1 MLLKQ
6 KNAGIQHRIQ
16 EGNVIMYEQYL
27 NYVRDYLTAHN
38 GIKSENP
45 EQTFR
50 DRFEHT
56 KRVIK
61 WLDIISEGIEAD
73 REALYLAAVFHDI
86 GYEDKD
92 RKEHGKRGAAIFR
105 EFAKK
110 EGFDEKLTDK
120 VSYMIEQHSD
130 KHLLGTDIPLEL
142 TLLMEADQMD
152 EEGTMRVLWDCLVT
166 GKLGAESYKDAYDRM
181 MKFKSNMPNSMVT
194 PRAREIW
201 ERKSRLYNE
210 FLAQL
215 ESDLFINDDTN
226 IYIKK
231 EK

>member
-1 MLLKQ
+1 
-6 KNAGIQHRIQ
+6 
-16 EGNVIMYEQYL
+16 MYERYL
-27 NYVRDYLTAHN
+27 NYVREYLEAHN
-38 GIKSENP
+38 GIKSDRP

-61 WLDIISEGIEAD
+61 WLDIISEGMEAD

-92 RKEHGKRGAAIFR
+92 KKRHGERGAAVFR

-110 EGFDEKLTDK
+110 EGLEDKLIEK
-120 VSYMIEQHSD
+120 VAYMIERHSD
-130 KHLLGTDIPLEL
+130 KKLLGTDIPLEL

-166 GKLGAESYKDAYDRM
+166 GKLGADSYMEAYDRM
-181 MKFKSNMPNSMVT
+181 MKFKSDMPNSMVT

-201 ERKSRLYNE
+201 EQKSRLYHE

-215 ESDLFINDDTN
+215 ESDLFIDDNTN
-226 IYIKK
+226 IYMQKK
-231 EK
+231 GE